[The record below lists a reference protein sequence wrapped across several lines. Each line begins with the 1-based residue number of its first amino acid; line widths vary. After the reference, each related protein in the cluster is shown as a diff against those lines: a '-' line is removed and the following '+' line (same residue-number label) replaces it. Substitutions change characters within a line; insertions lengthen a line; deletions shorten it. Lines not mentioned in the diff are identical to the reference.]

1 MNMANN
7 ALFATVAALSGD
19 PARAAMLQAL
29 MDGRALTASELARV
43 AGITPQTASGHLNR
57 MTATGLLSVEKQG
70 RHRYHRLAAPSVAR
84 MLESIMQV
92 ASDQPAEN
100 SQLARKTP
108 LFVEH
113 ELATTIWPVS
123 SAYPSPTASCGT
135 AMSNWPAMPE

>member
-57 MTATGLLSVEKQG
+57 MTATGPLSVEKRGGIATTGWQ
-70 RHRYHRLAAPSVAR
+70 RHRSPGCSK
-84 MLESIMQV
+84 
-92 ASDQPAEN
+92 ASCRWRRSLSQPAEN
-100 SQLARKTP
+100 SQ
-108 LFVEH
+108 
-113 ELATTIWPVS
+113 
-123 SAYPSPTASCGT
+123 
-135 AMSNWPAMPE
+135 